1 MEEKT
6 YKAMIISVGGTPEP
20 IVKSI
25 SHYIPE
31 FVSFFASQET
41 CDSIAA
47 IKRGIEDSCGL
58 EIRSERTLVDNA
70 DDLRHCFP
78 LAKESVK
85 RVMDKGYNKEDVIVD
100 YTGGTKNMSV
110 ALALASVTYGLR
122 YSYVGGTQRTKDGV
136 GIVQDGHETVYDSV
150 NPWDLLAVEDKKK
163 ISLLFNQ
170 YQFKAAKDLLDAL
183 VQKGVE
189 GGFHFKL
196 LASLVDGYY
205 KWDLFKHNQAQDSF
219 TKGKVDLLQEFHD
232 NGIRAFAEATKKNLE
247 IVNVL
252 SEAKGRCSRRVHHV
266 LDMYANALRRF
277 KEGKTDDAVLR
288 LYRLVEMIAQERLL
302 HTYEINTSDVKEK
315 QLPEALREGFVHKYK
330 DRGTIKLPQNASL
343 QLLLELGDE
352 LGQVY
357 LLNEDNFRKLQSERN
372 QSYLAHGLNSSQES
386 TYDKLRKFILDLKAF
401 NESDVP
407 VFPRLEF
414 DD

>member
-1 MEEKT
+1 
-6 YKAMIISVGGTPEP
+6 MIWN
-20 IVKSI
+20 
-25 SHYIPE
+25 
-31 FVSFFASQET
+31 F
-41 CDSIAA
+41 
-47 IKRGIEDSCGL
+47 R
-58 EIRSERTLVDNA
+58 
-70 DDLRHCFP
+70 
-78 LAKESVK
+78 
-85 RVMDKGYNKEDVIVD
+85 YNKEDVIVD

-136 GIVQDGHETVYDSV
+136 GIVQDGHETVYDRV

-170 YQFKAAKDLLDAL
+170 YQFNAAKDLLDAL
-183 VQKGVE
+183 VQKGIE
-189 GGFHFKL
+189 GSFHFKL

-252 SEAKGRCSRRVHHV
+252 SEAKGRCSRVHI

-277 KEGKTDDAVLR
+277 EEGKTDDAVLR

-302 HTYEINTSDVKEK
+302 DKHNINTSNVEKK
-315 QLPEALREGFVHKYK
+315 QLPENIRK
-330 DRGTIKLPQNASL
+330 DFIDKHGDHHGKIKLPQNASL

>member
-1 MEEKT
+1 MEEKK

-25 SHYIPE
+25 SHYRPE
-31 FVSFFASQET
+31 FVSFFASQDT
-41 CDSIAA
+41 CDKIADIRKSIKDTDGLD
-47 IKRGIEDSCGL
+47 IK
-58 EIRSERTLVDNA
+58 SEVTLADNA
-70 DDLRHCFP
+70 DDLRHCFV
-78 LAKESVK
+78 LAKQSVK
-85 RVMDKGYNKEDVIVD
+85 RVMDKNYGKEDVIVD

-110 ALALASVTYGLR
+110 ALALASITDGFC

-136 GIVQDGHETVYDSV
+136 GIVQDGHETIRDCV
-150 NPWDLLAVEDKKK
+150 NPWDLLAVEEKKK

-170 YQFKAAKDLLDAL
+170 YQFKAAKDLLDGL

-189 GGFHFKL
+189 GSYHFKL

-205 KWDLFKHNQAQDSF
+205 KWDLFKHRPAKDSF
-219 TKGKVDLLQEFHD
+219 TKGRVDLLQEFHD

-252 SEAKGRCSRRVHHV
+252 SEAKGRCSRAHV

-277 KEGKTDDAVLR
+277 EEGKIDDAILR

-302 HTYEINTSDVKEK
+302 DKYNINTSDVEKK
-315 QLPEALREGFVHKYK
+315 QLPEKIKDDFVQKYG
-330 DRGTIKLPQNASL
+330 DRGKIKLPQDASL
-343 QLLLELGDE
+343 QLLLELNDE
-352 LGQVY
+352 LGQAY
-357 LLNEDNFRKLQSERN
+357 SLSKDNFRDLQEERN
-372 QSYLAHGLNSSQES
+372 SSYLAHGFNSSKEQ
-386 TYDKLRKFILDLKAF
+386 TYDKLKKFILDLKSF
-401 NESDVP
+401 NESDAP
-407 VFPRLEF
+407 VFPKLKF